1 MYMKVFPHG
10 QGGGGGPT
18 HYLVRPDYPGR
29 DEQPPEVLLGDVE
42 TTRDLIDSLDTKWK
56 FTAGVLSWHPDDAV
70 TPEQERRVMDDF
82 EEMAFAGLE
91 PDQRN
96 ILWVR
101 HSHAGHHELHFIIPR
116 VELSSGKAFNP
127 CPPGWQ
133 KHFDVFR
140 DMHNHREGWARPDD
154 PVRARLHTPEHADL
168 HNARLLRW
176 GKTPSKDDRAA
187 AKDAVHQFMQANIE
201 QGLVRSRADVLQT
214 LVGAGLEINRAG
226 KDYITVKDPES
237 GEKLRLKGGIYAE
250 HWKLELAD
258 REIEGQDRAG
268 AARGGSPDAETVRRL
283 ESEFA
288 RIIEKRAQYNR
299 GRYPV
304 PVNEFGAE
312 RDFTLPDYERR
323 LWLEMPASS
332 GHHPVHP
339 DGNHV
344 QRLGLVDPGREK
356 DHGLASGNNHVVGTE
371 RETGSGERPDMGLV
385 QGDGATSRGGQELPA
400 AASRQEIQPRGHNAG
415 QTGSMGNHKEISHDR
430 IRTHAQSDPDRLG
443 AGFGRHTKS
452 AQHIPDQSSTQ
463 SGEPFP
469 GHPSATGEHQST
481 PSRTAGIRAALAT
494 LERYTREFG
503 TALVAFE
510 RLVERQIERLRER
523 ERQRSRGPRERG

>member
-10 QGGGGGPT
+10 QGGGDGPT

-29 DEQPPEVLLGDVE
+29 DELPPEVLRGDVD
-42 TTRDLIDSLDTKWK
+42 TTRALIDSLDTKWR

-70 TPEQERRVMDDF
+70 TPEQEQWVMDDF
-82 EEMAFAGLE
+82 EEMAFASLE

-101 HSHAGHHELHFIIPR
+101 HSHAGHHELHFVIPR

-127 CPPGWQ
+127 CPPDWQ

-140 DMHNHREGWARPDD
+140 DLHNHREGWARPDD
-154 PVRARLHTPEHADL
+154 PTRARLHTPEHADL

-176 GKTPSKDDRAA
+176 GKTPSKDDRAT
-187 AKDAVHQFMQANIE
+187 AKEAIHEYLRERIE
-201 QGLVRSRADVLQT
+201 QGTIANRADMLT
-214 LVGAGLEINRAG
+214 ALREADLEINRAG

-258 REIEGQDRAG
+258 REIEGQDRTG
-268 AARGGSPDAETVRRL
+268 ASGVGSPDAETVRHL

-288 RIIEKRAQYNR
+288 RIVEKRAQYNR
-299 GRYPV
+299 GRYPASAR
-304 PVNEFGAE
+304 ELGTE
-312 RDFTLPDYERR
+312 RDFTLPDSERR
-323 LWLEMPASS
+323 LWLEMPASP

-339 DGNHV
+339 GGNHV
-344 QRLGLVDPGREK
+344 QRLGLVGPGREK
-356 DHGLASGNNHVVGTE
+356 DHGLASGNNHAVGTE
-371 RETGSGERPDMGLV
+371 REAGSGEHPDMGLI
-385 QGDGATSRGGQELPA
+385 QGGGTIPVGGQELPT
-400 AASRQEIQPRGHNAG
+400 NAG
-415 QTGSMGNHKEISHDR
+415 RLDNHPRRDARQAGRLENSEEINHDR
-430 IRTHAQSDPDRLG
+430 IGTHSQKYTAHSGTRIERHAESARRIPRQSPAQP
-443 AGFGRHTKS
+443 
-452 AQHIPDQSSTQ
+452 
-463 SGEPFP
+463 GEPRP
-469 GHPSATGEHQST
+469 GHPAATGEREPT
-481 PSRTAGIRAALAT
+481 PGRTDRISAALTT

-523 ERQRSRGPRERG
+523 EKQRSRGPGLGR